1 MIPTVS
7 VLAVLHALSP
17 VSAAQDGARAVEI
30 RAREVWTGTERIQNG
45 AVVVV
50 DGRIRS
56 VGTARE
62 PDPRRAI
69 AQYDGVL
76 TAGMVVCQ
84 SEAGAGDELR
94 GDARTLLPEGR
105 AWYAFAPEHSDFRRA
120 LEAGI
125 TSMALTPN
133 GNGLVGG
140 LSSVVKTAGGRV
152 LAREATLAMSLSS
165 EAIGR
170 ATGRVSFV
178 FGSAEAPLASADGG
192 PENTTRTGRGTRTPT
207 SYSGAVAVLEEAFAA
222 PAGPLAR
229 ARRGELP
236 VTIEAFDRH
245 EVMRA
250 LGLATKLG
258 LHGAIR
264 GAPLASDPTLVEAL
278 KASGMGLVVGPYDPD
293 QTRASL
299 ESLAALAKAKVPV
312 GFALEA
318 PARSPEELRLFAA
331 RAMWAGAPHDALW
344 RALTVD
350 AAHLAGVGDHV
361 GAVAPDRDADL
372 VLWSGDPLDLSSRIE
387 AVWVDGRL
395 AWKAPSESTA
405 TEGR

>member
-7 VLAVLHALSP
+7 VLAVLHALA
-17 VSAAQDGARAVEI
+17 SAPAVQDGSRPFEI
-30 RAREVWTGTERIQNG
+30 RAREVWTGTERIENG

-69 AQYDGVL
+69 VQYDGVL

-84 SEAGAGDELR
+84 GEAGAGGELR
-94 GDARTLLPEGR
+94 GDARTMMPEAH

-133 GNGLVGG
+133 GNSLVSG
-140 LSSVVKTAGGRV
+140 LSSVVKTAGGHV
-152 LAREATLAMSLSS
+152 LSKEATLAMALSS

-170 ATGRVSFV
+170 STGQVFFS
-178 FGSAEAPLASADGG
+178 FGSAEVPLASLDGG
-192 PENTTRTGRGTRTPT
+192 PEYTTRTGRGTRTPT

-222 PAGPLAR
+222 DEGPLAR

-258 LHGAIR
+258 LRGAIR

-278 KASGMGLVVGPYDPD
+278 RASGMGVVVGPYTAD
-293 QTRASL
+293 QTRSSL
-299 ESLAALAKAKVPV
+299 ESIAALAKAGVPV

-331 RAMWAGAPHDALW
+331 RALWAGAPHDTLW

-350 AAHLAGVGDHV
+350 AARLAGVGDRV
-361 GAVAPDRDADL
+361 GAIEVDRDADL

-387 AVWVDGRL
+387 AVWIDGKP
-395 AWKAPSESTA
+395 AWKAPPETPA
-405 TEGR
+405 TERR